1 MDLMPTSMMILF
13 KKSNSVDGTAFVAS
27 QERKERPPFLTE
39 LVAFQYYLVACQKQ
53 MSEIRF
59 ADVVLIFIDSRIAR
73 VGQ

>member
-1 MDLMPTSMMILF
+1 MNGSHANVDDDPI

-27 QERKERPPFLTE
+27 QERKERPSFLTE

-59 ADVVLIFIDSRIAR
+59 ADVLIFIDSRIAR